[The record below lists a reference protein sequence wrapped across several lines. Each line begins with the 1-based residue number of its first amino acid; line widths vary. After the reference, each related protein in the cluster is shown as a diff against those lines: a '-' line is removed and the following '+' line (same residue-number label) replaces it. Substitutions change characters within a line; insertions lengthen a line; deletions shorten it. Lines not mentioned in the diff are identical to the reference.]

1 MDELLSNVLV
11 GVPESVAN
19 LQLPDP
25 NLRDYYRDEQDRIYW
40 LDSQISDNS
49 LDLVEFIMKC
59 NKADAGKPVEERKR
73 ILVMMDS
80 NGGSVEC
87 EQSIIGAMRISQT
100 PVWTCV
106 YCTAY
111 SAAADIL
118 ACGHKR
124 FALPGT
130 AVMMHAGSG
139 QYVGTQAQ
147 IDAAKNFFDKM
158 NKNIN
163 EYVYSR
169 TNFDTKMKNKLKK
182 DDIYMNEEEA
192 LKFGVIDRVVESFEE
207 LF

>member
-1 MDELLSNVLV
+1 MDELLSNVLM

-40 LDSQISDNS
+40 LDSQISDNT

-59 NKADAGKPVEERKR
+59 NKEDSGKPVEERKR
-73 ILVMMDS
+73 ILVMIDS

-192 LKFGVIDRVVESFEE
+192 LNFGVIDRVVESFEE

>member
-25 NLRDYYRDEQDRIYW
+25 TLRDYYRDEQDRVYW